1 MKKNRET
8 LFTFLPNSTKLP
20 SICRIFS
27 QLQKLNFG
35 NFGNFRTIEI
45 FFKVYEILFDI
56 FESNE
61 ISQDMCEAS
70 VATLMRSRIG
80 VIDEINGD
88 PSSCLA
94 KGDPSSERY
103 VP

>member
-1 MKKNRET
+1 MKFCLHFCLTVQNSLQFDEFF
-8 LFTFLPNSTKLP
+8 FTTSKTEFLGFFG
-20 SICRIFS
+20 IFV
-27 QLQKLNFG
+27 QC
-35 NFGNFRTIEI
+35 EI
-45 FFKVYEILFDI
+45 FFNVYEILFDI

>member
-1 MKKNRET
+1 
-8 LFTFLPNSTKLP
+8 
-20 SICRIFS
+20 
-27 QLQKLNFG
+27 
-35 NFGNFRTIEI
+35 
-45 FFKVYEILFDI
+45 
-56 FESNE
+56 
-61 ISQDMCEAS
+61 MCEAS

-88 PSSCLA
+88 PSSCFLA